1 MLCLLL
7 KTFYRLHTY
16 AFHQATNFIYFENQ
30 ESLMKKITRP
40 QGLLWLLVV
49 SVLWI
54 SCTKEKSTQV
64 LENETEGSLTVS
76 GVIDDDAALQ
86 AKVPLIVSSD
96 FYRNAPNASLRA
108 VSLSTVA
115 ARGKRDAIAPTI
127 TVTSPA
133 YGAFVTGIVNV
144 TVNASDNV
152 GVSSVTLDVDGIAV
166 TSSSLSPFTTSWNSA
181 TVANGTHTLTVTA
194 RDASGNRS
202 SSSIMVTVSN
212 TIVVVGDLIAPTVNL
227 LSPANGAS
235 YNTGDVVNISSSAS
249 DNIGI
254 TNLSISINGIVVGS
268 SASSS
273 YTYSWNT
280 SSAAS
285 GIHTITATARDAAG
299 NQAVSSITVT
309 LNTVIVQPP
318 TGSGVRL
325 TMPPVSNQGSEGSCV
340 AFAVGYAARSAEQ
353 FYRSGA
359 STYSNSTNIFS
370 PEFLY
375 NQIKFSTDCGS
386 GSAMQT
392 ALDFIKLN
400 GICTFQSMP
409 YSSSNGCSLLPSASQ
424 AAEAQN
430 YKISSYAKM
439 FTTDRAAIKS
449 MVSQNH
455 PVIINI
461 LADNSFISAKT
472 GFIWKTYSGS
482 GTLAHALVICGYD
495 DSKNAYLVF
504 NSWGTTW
511 GDAGYSWIDYDFFL
525 TKTGTYC
532 YAIN

>member
-1 MLCLLL
+1 
-7 KTFYRLHTY
+7 
-16 AFHQATNFIYFENQ
+16 
-30 ESLMKKITRP
+30 MKKVTRP

-64 LENETEGSLTVS
+64 LENETEVSSLTVP
-76 GVIDDDAALQ
+76 GVVDDDAALQ
-86 AKVPLIVSSD
+86 AKVPLIVSSS
-96 FYRNAPNASLRA
+96 FYKDAPDASFKA
-108 VSLSTVA
+108 VTLSAVA
-115 ARGKRDAIAPTI
+115 GRGKRDAIAPTI
-127 TVTSPA
+127 SVTSPS
-133 YGAFVTGIVNV
+133 YGSVVSGIVAV
-144 TVNASDNV
+144 SVNASDNV
-152 GVSSVTLDVDGIAV
+152 AVSSVSLDVDGVAV
-166 TSSSLSPFTTSWNSA
+166 TSSSIAPFTTTWNSA
-181 TVANGTHTLTVTA
+181 TVANGTHTLTLTA
-194 RDASGNRS
+194 RDGSNNRTS
-202 SSSIMVTVSN
+202 TSIVVSVSN
-212 TIVVVGDLIAPTVNL
+212 TTVVVGDLTAPNVYL

-235 YNTGDVVNISSSAS
+235 YNSGDVISISSSAS
-249 DNIGI
+249 DNVGI
-254 TNLSISINGIVVGS
+254 TNLSISINGSVVGS

-299 NQAVSSITVT
+299 NQSVRSITVT
-309 LNTVIVQPP
+309 LNTTVILPPPP

-325 TMPPVSNQGSEGSCV
+325 TMPPVITQGSEGSCV

-353 FYRSGA
+353 YYRSGA
-359 STYSNSTNIFS
+359 SSYSNSTNIFS

-375 NQIKFSTDCGS
+375 NQIKFSTDCNS

-409 YSSSNGCSLLPSASQ
+409 YSSSNGCSLLPTASQ
-424 AAEAQN
+424 TSEAQN
-430 YKISSYAKM
+430 FKITSYAKM
-439 FTTDRAAIKS
+439 YTSDRAAIKS

-461 LADNSFISAKT
+461 LADNSFISAKA
-472 GFIWKTYSGS
+472 GFIWKVYSGS

-495 DSKNAYLVF
+495 DSKNAYLVY
-504 NSWGTTW
+504 NSWGTAW

>member
-1 MLCLLL
+1 
-7 KTFYRLHTY
+7 
-16 AFHQATNFIYFENQ
+16 
-30 ESLMKKITRP
+30 MKRFTMPK
-40 QGLLWLLVV
+40 GLLGLLIV
-49 SVLWI
+49 SVLWT
-54 SCTKEKSTQV
+54 SCSKEKSTQV
-64 LENETEGSLTVS
+64 PENETEVSSLTVS
-76 GVIDDDAALQ
+76 GVVDDDAALQ
-86 AKVPLIVSSD
+86 AKVPLIVSSA
-96 FYRNAPNASLRA
+96 FYKDAPDASIKA
-108 VSLSTVA
+108 VTLSAVA

-127 TVTSPA
+127 SITSPA
-133 YGAFVTGIVNV
+133 YGSAVTGVVNV
-144 TVNASDNV
+144 SVNASDNV
-152 GVSSVTLDVDGIAV
+152 AVSSVTLDVDGIAV
-166 TSSSLSPFTTSWNSA
+166 TSSVSAPFTTSWNSA
-181 TVANGTHTLTVTA
+181 TVANGTHTLTATA
-194 RDASGNRS
+194 KDAYGNRS
-202 SSSIMVTVSN
+202 SSSIVVSVSN
-212 TIVVVGDLIAPTVNL
+212 SIVVVGDLTAPIVNL

-235 YNTGDVVNISSSAS
+235 YNTGDVITISSSAS
-249 DNIGI
+249 DNVGI
-254 TNLSISINGIVVGS
+254 SNLSISINGTVVGS

-273 YTYSWNT
+273 YAYSWNT
-280 SSAAS
+280 ASAAS

-299 NQAVSSITVT
+299 NQSVRSITVT
-309 LNTVIVQPP
+309 LNTTVIVPP
-318 TGSGVRL
+318 PPSGSGVRL
-325 TMPPVSNQGSEGSCV
+325 TMPPVISQGSEGSCV

-353 FYRSGA
+353 YYRSGA
-359 STYSNSTNIFS
+359 SSYSNGTNIFS

-375 NQIKFSTDCGS
+375 NQIKFSTDCSS

-424 AAEAQN
+424 ASEAQN
-430 YKISSYAKM
+430 YKISSYAKLY
-439 FTTDRAAIKS
+439 TTDRVAIKA

-482 GTLAHALVICGYD
+482 GSLAHALVICGYD
-495 DSKNAYLVF
+495 DSKNAYLVM